1 MSAAVPSFQYSHP
14 RAVLWVV
21 CLVGL
26 ISVAGIALPYPIL
39 APLFAA
45 ATPDPFNHWM
55 GIAPQILLGIA
66 LAANPL
72 GMLFGSAALGA
83 MSDHYGRRRVLA
95 VALTLAIAGYLG
107 SAWALAAQWYPGF
120 VLFRFLTGL
129 CEGSVSI
136 CRAIAAD
143 LHPQIDRTVAISW
156 MNSALYAAWLV
167 GPLLGG
173 LTLHLGAE
181 VPFVIAAAAMLP
193 CLLLLYFLLPP
204 DVQTRQAA
212 PFFRQLRRHNSL
224 NLLQVPMLRQVVLA
238 QLLFTIGLNAFYEY
252 YPLWLVEQM
261 QFDGLQI
268 GVITA
273 LLCAVMTLV
282 SAVGMARLG
291 SRVVALHGAQ
301 MAAAMLAL
309 MLCLLPFTSGYL
321 AWVWLVLCGVP
332 NAMFSAWFQV
342 HCTEQFGDLGL
353 GRVMGLLT
361 LLMCSGNVIIALAGG
376 VIALLGA
383 SWILWTG
390 AAFVA
395 LAAVALHFEKLR
407 HRLVQASAAA

>member
-1 MSAAVPSFQYSHP
+1 MSSTAVSVRYAHP
-14 RAVLWVV
+14 QAVLWVV
-21 CLVGL
+21 CLIGL
-26 ISVAGIALPYPIL
+26 IAVAGIALPYPIL

-45 ATPDPFNHWM
+45 TTHNDFNHWL

-72 GMLFGSAALGA
+72 GMLFGSATLGA
-83 MSDHYGRRRVLA
+83 LSDHYGRRRILA
-95 VALTLAIAGYLG
+95 LSLTLAVAGYLG
-107 SAWALAAQWYPGF
+107 SAWALAADWYPGF

-143 LHPQIDRTVAISW
+143 LHPQIERTKAISW

-173 LTLHLGAE
+173 LTMHLGNH
-181 VPFVIAAAAMLP
+181 VPFVIAALAMLP

-204 DVQTRQAA
+204 DLPLSQPQ
-212 PFFRQLRRHNSL
+212 PFWQQLRQHNSL
-224 NLLQVPMLRQVVLA
+224 SLVRLPLLRLVVTA
-238 QLLFTIGLNAFYEY
+238 QLLYTIGLNAFYEY
-252 YPLWLVEQM
+252 YPLWLVEQQ
-261 QFDGLQI
+261 QFSGLQI
-268 GVITA
+268 GLITA
-273 LLCAVMTLV
+273 VLCAVMTTV
-282 SAVGMARLG
+282 SAIGMARLG
-291 SRVVALHGAQ
+291 TRWPALRSAKF
-301 MAAAMLAL
+301 AAVGVAL
-309 MLCLLPFTSGYL
+309 MLLLLPFTSGQL

-342 HCTEQFGDLGL
+342 YCTEQYGGLGL

-361 LLMCSGNVIIALAGG
+361 LLMCTGNVIIALAGG

-390 AAFVA
+390 ALFI
-395 LAAVALHFEKLR
+395 
-407 HRLVQASAAA
+407 AAAAWALQLQQLRPAG

>member
-1 MSAAVPSFQYSHP
+1 MSSSAVAVRYAHP
-14 RAVLWVV
+14 QAVLWVI
-21 CLVGL
+21 CLIGL

-45 ATPDPFNHWM
+45 TAQNDFNHWL

-72 GMLFGSAALGA
+72 GMLFGSATLGA
-83 MSDHYGRRRVLA
+83 LSDHYGRRRILA
-95 VALTLAIAGYLG
+95 VSLALAVAGYLG
-107 SAWALAAQWYPGF
+107 SAWALSVQWYPGF

-143 LHPQIDRTVAISW
+143 LHPQIERTVAISW

-173 LTLHLGAE
+173 LTMHLGAH
-181 VPFVIAAAAMLP
+181 VPFLIAAAAMVP

-204 DVQTRQAA
+204 DLALTQYQ
-212 PFFRQLRRHNSL
+212 PFWQQLRQHNSL
-224 NLLQVPMLRQVVLA
+224 NLIREPLLKLVVAA
-238 QLLFTIGLNAFYEY
+238 QLLYTIGLNAFYEY
-252 YPLWLVEQM
+252 YPLWLVEQQ
-261 QFDGLQI
+261 QFSGLQI
-268 GVITA
+268 GLITA
-273 LLCAVMTLV
+273 ALCAVMTAV
-282 SAVGMARLG
+282 SAIGMARLG
-291 SRVVALHGAQ
+291 SRLPALRGAKI
-301 MAAAMLAL
+301 AAATVAL
-309 MLCLLPFTSGYL
+309 MLFLLPFTGGQL

-342 HCTEQFGDLGL
+342 YCTEHFGALGL

-361 LLMCSGNVIIALAGG
+361 LLMCTGNVLIALAGG

-390 AAFVA
+390 AVFIA
-395 LAAVALHFEKLR
+395 LAGLM
-407 HRLVQASAAA
+407 LVREERRQPDA

>member
-1 MSAAVPSFQYSHP
+1 MSASPVAVRYTHP
-14 RAVLWVV
+14 QAVLWVV
-21 CLVGL
+21 CLIGL
-26 ISVAGIALPYPIL
+26 IAVAGIALPYPIL

-45 ATPDPFNHWM
+45 TTQNDFNHWL

-72 GMLFGSAALGA
+72 GMLFGSATLGA
-83 MSDHYGRRRVLA
+83 LSDHYGRRRVLA
-95 VALTLAIAGYLG
+95 LSLTLAVVGYLG
-107 SAWALAAQWYPGF
+107 SAWALAADWYPGF

-143 LHPQIDRTVAISW
+143 LHPQIERTKAISW

-173 LTLHLGAE
+173 LTMHLGNH
-181 VPFVIAAAAMLP
+181 VPFLIAALAMLP
-193 CLLLLYFLLPP
+193 CLLLLYFLLPADLP
-204 DVQTRQAA
+204 LSQPQ
-212 PFFRQLRRHNSL
+212 PFWRQLRQHNSL
-224 NLLQVPMLRQVVLA
+224 SLVRLPLLRLVVAA
-238 QLLFTIGLNAFYEY
+238 QLLYTIGLNAFYEY
-252 YPLWLVEQM
+252 YPLWLVEQQ
-261 QFDGLQI
+261 QFSGLQI
-268 GVITA
+268 GLITA
-273 LLCAVMTLV
+273 MLCAVMTTV

-291 SRVVALHGAQ
+291 TRWPALRSARFAAVAV
-301 MAAAMLAL
+301 AL
-309 MLCLLPFTSGYL
+309 MLLLLPFTSGQL

-342 HCTEQFGDLGL
+342 YCTEQYGELGL

-361 LLMCSGNVIIALAGG
+361 LLMCCGNVIIALAGG

-390 AAFVA
+390 ALFI
-395 LAAVALHFEKLR
+395 
-407 HRLVQASAAA
+407 AAAAWTLRQQEFKPAG

>member
-1 MSAAVPSFQYSHP
+1 MSSSVVSVRYAHP
-14 RAVLWVV
+14 QAVLWVV
-21 CLVGL
+21 CLIAL
-26 ISVAGIALPYPIL
+26 IAVAGIALPYPIL

-45 ATPDPFNHWM
+45 TTQNDFNHWL

-72 GMLFGSAALGA
+72 GMLFGSATLGA
-83 MSDHYGRRRVLA
+83 LSDHYGRRRVLA
-95 VALTLAIAGYLG
+95 LSLTLAVAGYLG
-107 SAWALAAQWYPGF
+107 SAWALAADWYPGF

-143 LHPQIDRTVAISW
+143 LHPQIDRTKAISW

-173 LTLHLGAE
+173 LTMHLGNH
-181 VPFVIAAAAMLP
+181 VPFLIAALAMLP

-204 DVQTRQAA
+204 DLPLSHSQ
-212 PFFRQLRRHNSL
+212 PFWRQLHEHNSL
-224 NLLQVPMLRQVVLA
+224 RLVRLPLLRLVVAA
-238 QLLFTIGLNAFYEY
+238 QLLYTIGLNAFYEY
-252 YPLWLVEQM
+252 YPLWLVEQQ
-261 QFDGLQI
+261 QFSGLQI

-273 LLCAVMTLV
+273 VLCAVMTTV

-291 SRVVALHGAQ
+291 TRWPALRGAKYAAVAV
-301 MAAAMLAL
+301 AL
-309 MLCLLPFTSGYL
+309 MLLLLPFTSGQL

-342 HCTEQFGDLGL
+342 YCTEHFGGLGL

-361 LLMCSGNVIIALAGG
+361 LLMCTGNVIIALAGG

-390 AAFVA
+390 ALFIA
-395 LAAVALHFEKLR
+395 LAGLMLVREEQRQTIVA
-407 HRLVQASAAA
+407 

>member
-1 MSAAVPSFQYSHP
+1 MSSTAVSVRYAHP
-14 RAVLWVV
+14 QAVLWVV
-21 CLVGL
+21 CLIGL
-26 ISVAGIALPYPIL
+26 IAVAGIALPYPIL

-45 ATPDPFNHWM
+45 TTHNDFNHWL

-72 GMLFGSAALGA
+72 GMLFGSATLGA
-83 MSDHYGRRRVLA
+83 LSDHYGRRRVLA
-95 VALTLAIAGYLG
+95 LSLTLAVAGYLG
-107 SAWALAAQWYPGF
+107 SAWALAADWYPGF

-143 LHPQIDRTVAISW
+143 LHPQIERTKAISW
-156 MNSALYAAWLV
+156 MNSALYAAWLI

-173 LTLHLGAE
+173 LTMHLGNH
-181 VPFVIAAAAMLP
+181 VPFLIAALAMLP

-204 DVQTRQAA
+204 DLPLSQPQ
-212 PFFRQLRRHNSL
+212 PFWRQLRAHNSL
-224 NLLQVPMLRQVVLA
+224 NLVRQPLLRWVVAA
-238 QLLFTIGLNAFYEY
+238 QLLYTIGLNAFYEY
-252 YPLWLVEQM
+252 YPLWLVEQQ
-261 QFDGLQI
+261 QFSGLQI

-273 LLCAVMTLV
+273 VLCAVMTTV

-291 SRVVALHGAQ
+291 TRWPALRSAKL
-301 MAAAMLAL
+301 AAAGVAL
-309 MLCLLPFTSGYL
+309 MLLLLPFTGGQL

-342 HCTEQFGDLGL
+342 YCTEQYGELGL

-361 LLMCSGNVIIALAGG
+361 LLMCCGNVIIALAGG

-390 AAFVA
+390 ALFI
-395 LAAVALHFEKLR
+395 
-407 HRLVQASAAA
+407 AAAAWTLRQQELKPAG

>member
-1 MSAAVPSFQYSHP
+1 MSSSAVAVRYAHP
-14 RAVLWVV
+14 QAVLWVI
-21 CLVGL
+21 CLIGL

-45 ATPDPFNHWM
+45 TAQNDFNHWL

-72 GMLFGSAALGA
+72 GMLFGSATLGA
-83 MSDHYGRRRVLA
+83 LSDHYGRRRILA
-95 VALTLAIAGYLG
+95 VSLALAVAGYLG
-107 SAWALAAQWYPGF
+107 SAWALSVQWYPGF

-143 LHPQIDRTVAISW
+143 LHPQIERTVAISW

-173 LTLHLGAE
+173 LTMHLGAH
-181 VPFVIAAAAMLP
+181 VPFLIAAAAMVP

-204 DVQTRQAA
+204 DLALTQHQ
-212 PFFRQLRRHNSL
+212 PFWQQLRQHNSL
-224 NLLQVPMLRQVVLA
+224 NLIREPLLKLVVAA
-238 QLLFTIGLNAFYEY
+238 QLLYTIGLNAFYEY
-252 YPLWLVEQM
+252 YPLWLVEQQ
-261 QFDGLQI
+261 QFSGLQI
-268 GVITA
+268 GLITA
-273 LLCAVMTLV
+273 ALCAVMTAV
-282 SAVGMARLG
+282 SAIGMARLG
-291 SRVVALHGAQ
+291 SRLPALRGAKI
-301 MAAAMLAL
+301 AAATVAL
-309 MLCLLPFTSGYL
+309 MLFLLPFTGGQL
-321 AWVWLVLCGVP
+321 AWVWLVICGVP

-342 HCTEQFGDLGL
+342 YCTEHFGALGL

-361 LLMCSGNVIIALAGG
+361 LLMCTGNVLIALAGG

-390 AAFVA
+390 AVFIA
-395 LAAVALHFEKLR
+395 LAGLM
-407 HRLVQASAAA
+407 LVREERRQPAA

>member
-1 MSAAVPSFQYSHP
+1 MSSTAVSVRYAHP
-14 RAVLWVV
+14 QAVLWVI
-21 CLVGL
+21 CLIGL

-45 ATPDPFNHWM
+45 TAQNDFNYWL

-72 GMLFGSAALGA
+72 GMLFGSATLGA
-83 MSDHYGRRRVLA
+83 LSDHYGRRRILA
-95 VALTLAIAGYLG
+95 VSLALAVAGYLG
-107 SAWALAAQWYPGF
+107 SAWALSVQWYPGF

-143 LHPQIDRTVAISW
+143 LHPQIERTVAISW

-173 LTLHLGAE
+173 LTMHLGAH
-181 VPFVIAAAAMLP
+181 VPFLIAAAAMVP

-204 DVQTRQAA
+204 DSALTQHQ
-212 PFFRQLRRHNSL
+212 PFWQQLRQHNSL
-224 NLLQVPMLRQVVLA
+224 NLIREPLLKLVVAA
-238 QLLFTIGLNAFYEY
+238 QLLYTIGLNAFYEY
-252 YPLWLVEQM
+252 YPLWLVEQQ
-261 QFDGLQI
+261 QFSGLQI
-268 GVITA
+268 GLITA
-273 LLCAVMTLV
+273 ALCAVMTTV

-291 SRVVALHGAQ
+291 ARLPALRGAKI
-301 MAAAMLAL
+301 AAAAVAL
-309 MLCLLPFTSGYL
+309 MLFLLPFTGGQL

-342 HCTEQFGDLGL
+342 YCTEHFGALGL

-361 LLMCSGNVIIALAGG
+361 LLMCTGNVLIALAGG

-390 AAFVA
+390 AVFIA
-395 LAAVALHFEKLR
+395 LAGLM
-407 HRLVQASAAA
+407 LVREERRQQDG

>member
-1 MSAAVPSFQYSHP
+1 MSASPVTVRYAHP
-14 RAVLWVV
+14 QAVLWVV
-21 CLVGL
+21 CLIAL
-26 ISVAGIALPYPIL
+26 IAVAGIALPYPIL

-45 ATPDPFNHWM
+45 TTLNDFNHWL

-72 GMLFGSAALGA
+72 GMLFGSATLGA
-83 MSDHYGRRRVLA
+83 LSDHYGRRRVLA
-95 VALTLAIAGYLG
+95 FALTLAVAGYLG
-107 SAWALAAQWYPGF
+107 SAWALAADWYPGF

-143 LHPQIDRTVAISW
+143 LHPQVDRTKAISW

-173 LTLHLGAE
+173 LTMHFGNH
-181 VPFVIAAAAMLP
+181 VPFLIAALAMLP
-193 CLLLLYFLLPP
+193 CLLLLYFLLPADSRLAELP
-204 DVQTRQAA
+204 
-212 PFFRQLRRHNSL
+212 PFWQQLRQHNSL
-224 NLLQVPMLRQVVLA
+224 SLVRLPLLRLVVAA
-238 QLLFTIGLNAFYEY
+238 QLLYTIGLNAFYEY
-252 YPLWLVEQM
+252 YPLWLVERQ
-261 QFDGLQI
+261 QFSGLQI
-268 GVITA
+268 GLITA
-273 LLCAVMTLV
+273 VLCAVMTTV

-291 SRVVALHGAQ
+291 SRWPALRSAKITAAGVAV
-301 MAAAMLAL
+301 MLL
-309 MLCLLPFTSGYL
+309 LLPFTSGQL

-342 HCTEQFGDLGL
+342 YCTEQYGTLGL

-361 LLMCSGNVIIALAGG
+361 LLMCCGNVIIALAGG
-376 VIALLGA
+376 VIALFGA

-390 AAFVA
+390 ALFI
-395 LAAVALHFEKLR
+395 
-407 HRLVQASAAA
+407 AAAAWLLHQQELRPRLA

>member
-1 MSAAVPSFQYSHP
+1 MSSTAVSVRYAHP
-14 RAVLWVV
+14 QAVLWVI
-21 CLVGL
+21 CLIGL

-45 ATPDPFNHWM
+45 TAQNDFNHWL

-72 GMLFGSAALGA
+72 GMLFGSATLGA
-83 MSDHYGRRRVLA
+83 LSDHYGRRRILA
-95 VALTLAIAGYLG
+95 VSLALAVAGYLG
-107 SAWALAAQWYPGF
+107 SAWALSVQWYPGF

-143 LHPQIDRTVAISW
+143 LHPQIERTVAISW

-173 LTLHLGAE
+173 LTMHLGAH
-181 VPFVIAAAAMLP
+181 VPFLIAAAAMVP

-204 DVQTRQAA
+204 DLALMQHQ
-212 PFFRQLRRHNSL
+212 PFWQQLRQHNSL
-224 NLLQVPMLRQVVLA
+224 NLIREPLLKLVVAA
-238 QLLFTIGLNAFYEY
+238 QLLYTIGLNAFYEY
-252 YPLWLVEQM
+252 YPLWLVEQQ
-261 QFDGLQI
+261 QFSGLQI
-268 GVITA
+268 GLITA
-273 LLCAVMTLV
+273 ALCAVMTAV
-282 SAVGMARLG
+282 SAIGMARLG
-291 SRVVALHGAQ
+291 SRLPALRGAKI
-301 MAAAMLAL
+301 AAATVAL
-309 MLCLLPFTSGYL
+309 MLFLLPFTGGQL

-342 HCTEQFGDLGL
+342 YCTEHFGALGL

-361 LLMCSGNVIIALAGG
+361 LLMCTGNVLIALAGG

-390 AAFVA
+390 AVFIA
-395 LAAVALHFEKLR
+395 LAGLM
-407 HRLVQASAAA
+407 LVREDRRQPDA